1 MDTALQIPDWLCPS
15 VEETVEPPDNPRYP
29 RTKERREL
37 RNLELEGM
45 FYRALPV
52 ISGGGSITAFL
63 GLQTPSVE
71 FDEFYRYVRK
81 DPVKLKEYEEAEEIG
96 AEYLVSEMIPIADG
110 DPAYSTYENEDVNV
124 RKLRID
130 ARKWKVE
137 KWFRKKYGDKTTV
150 DITSNSTI
158 TLQTIVDQRR
168 EKILNTLRQEQLS
181 PIEGESSIVD

>member
-1 MDTALQIPDWLCPS
+1 MPDWLCPS
-15 VEETVEPPDNPRYP
+15 VEQSSQQSTPYP
-29 RTKERREL
+29 LDLAREKKEL
-37 RNLELEGM
+37 RTLELEGM

-52 ISGGGSITAFL
+52 ISGGGSIRAFL
-63 GLQTPSVE
+63 RSQNPPTE

-81 DPVKLKEYEEAEEIG
+81 DPNRLKEYEEAEEIG
-96 AEYLVSEMIPIADG
+96 AEYLVSEIIPIADG
-110 DPAYSTYENEDVNV
+110 DPEYSSYDEDVNI

-158 TLQTIVDQRR
+158 TLQTLVDQRR
-168 EKILNTLRQEQLS
+168 EKMLNMLRQEQLS
-181 PIEGESSIVD
+181 QDATTVEGESIRVD

>member
-1 MDTALQIPDWLCPS
+1 MDTTLQIPDWLQS
-15 VEETVEPPDNPRYP
+15 ETTVEYDPAFP
-29 RTKERREL
+29 RTREHKQL
-37 RNLELEGM
+37 RQLELEGM
-45 FYRALPV
+45 FYRALPL

-63 GLQTPSVE
+63 RLQNPPTE
-71 FDEFYRYVRK
+71 FDEFYRFVRR
-81 DPVKLKEYEEAEEIG
+81 DPKRLKEYEEAEEIG

-150 DITSNSTI
+150 DITSTSTI
-158 TLQTIVDQRR
+158 TLQTLVDQRR
-168 EKILNTLRQEQLS
+168 EKMLNTIRQEQLS
-181 PIEGESSIVD
+181 PAVEGESTRVD